1 MPRSGF
7 SAFSWSEFQLK
18 IKNFV
23 LIGYLEKDHSIIET
37 HLKSVIFS
45 QIVGISFC
53 NSFQLC
59 FFSGH

>member
-23 LIGYLEKDHSIIET
+23 LISYLEKDHSIIET
-37 HLKSVIFS
+37 HLKSVIFR